1 MWIYAGKWVQVLRID
16 YTTDEEYYRAIVLL
30 KGVLR
35 EPSKIQEMLK

>member
-1 MWIYAGKWVQVLRID
+1 MWIYAGKWVQVLRVH
-16 YTTDEEYYRAIVLL
+16 YTTDVEYYRAIVSL